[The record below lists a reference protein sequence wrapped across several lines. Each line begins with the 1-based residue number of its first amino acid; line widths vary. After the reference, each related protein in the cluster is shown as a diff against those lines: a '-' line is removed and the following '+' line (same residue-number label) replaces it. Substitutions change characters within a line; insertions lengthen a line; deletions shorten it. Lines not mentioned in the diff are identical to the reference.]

1 MYALIMTIML
11 TATGNTNISNTTLNG
26 FTSEASCTTAAYMW
40 AGRVNEGVLPTTSV
54 SIISLCVKQ

>member
-1 MYALIMTIML
+1 ML

-26 FTSEASCTTAAYMW
+26 FTSEASCTTAGYMW
-40 AGRVNEGVLPTTSV
+40 AGRVDAGALPTTSV